1 MRKPDYVA
9 RPDEWADREPN
20 PRFLWYAHVLAYG
33 VRLESNPMSNQ
44 HIDQSFVRE
53 SWEDADHASHY
64 VKAVTTFG
72 LWESERLLID
82 RYLPPDGAVLD
93 IGCGAGRTTFGMQ
106 VAGYRSLTGCDLSTT
121 MIAAARRIAAERDL
135 AIRFDVG
142 DATSMPYADASFDG
156 ALFSAQGFMCIP
168 GAERRL
174 KALREVRRML
184 RPGSHFIFTTHDRES
199 PRWVEFWRDERARWD
214 RGEQDARLLEFGDR
228 IIPDSGVMTYIHI
241 PARAE
246 VRRLIADA
254 GLVLVEDR
262 LRSEVALESEA
273 ARKFSAECRMWV
285 VRRPEEHE

>member
-1 MRKPDYVA
+1 
-9 RPDEWADREPN
+9 
-20 PRFLWYAHVLAYG
+20 
-33 VRLESNPMSNQ
+33 MSDKA
-44 HIDQSFVRE
+44 IDQSFVRE

-72 LWESERLLID
+72 LWESERQLID
-82 RYLPPDGAVLD
+82 RYLPRDGAVLD
-93 IGCGAGRTTFGMQ
+93 IGCGAGRATFGMYE
-106 VAGYRSLTGCDLSTT
+106 AGYRRLTGYDVSTT

-142 DATSMPYADASFDG
+142 DATSMPYVDASFDG
-156 ALFSAQGFMCIP
+156 ALFYGQGFVCIP
-168 GAERRL
+168 GGERRL
-174 KALREVRRML
+174 KVLREVRRVL
-184 RPGSHFIFTTHDRES
+184 RPGSDFVFDTHDRAV
-199 PRWVEFWRDERARWD
+199 PRFAQFWRDERARWD

-273 ARKFSAECRMWV
+273 PRKFSAECRMWV
-285 VRRPEEHE
+285 VRRPAKLEQGEPATS